1 MAFNEFGR
9 AADEYGEYLDPRM
22 ADPDAVIDGD
32 EESSILY
39 GVGADV
45 PDPSLHAARKKFS
58 HFLADRYFK
67 DQSGRFYEGE
77 AFASRYRSFIRD
89 LTSPKF
95 LADITK
101 LYGSSPSAPFM
112 LWCDIFCSKFPAIPR
127 KLTLMMPELNF
138 HILHIQSCRERMSRL
153 FSGIST
159 RRRAPSSGDAE
170 AQRASA
176 MRREG
181 DRARAQ
187 PSGVGSVLTAQQEAL
202 EVDHYP
208 LLPGSTVSM
217 NNRYPLPPK

>member
-9 AADEYGEYLDPRM
+9 AANEYGEYLDPRM

-32 EESSILY
+32 EESNILY

-45 PDPSLHAARKKFS
+45 QDPALHAARKKFS

-77 AFASRYRSFIRD
+77 AFASRYRSLIAD
-89 LTSPKF
+89 LSSPKF

-101 LYGSSPSAPFM
+101 LYGSGPAAPFM
-112 LWCDIFCSKFPAIPR
+112 LWCDIFCNKFPAVPR
-127 KLTLMMPELNF
+127 KLTFTIPELNF
-138 HILHIQSCRERMSRL
+138 HILHIQSCRERMSKL
-153 FSGIST
+153 FSGMAT
-159 RRRAPSSGDAE
+159 RRRAPSSGDAV
-170 AQRASA
+170 SA

-181 DRARAQ
+181 DRASTQ
-187 PSGVGSVLTAQQEAL
+187 PSGTGSILTAQQEAL

-208 LLPGSTVSM
+208 LLPRATVSL

>member
-9 AADEYGEYLDPRM
+9 AANEYGEYLDPRM

-32 EESSILY
+32 EESNILY
-39 GVGADV
+39 GVGSDVAD
-45 PDPSLHAARKKFS
+45 PNLRAARKKFS
-58 HFLADRYFK
+58 HFVADKYFK

-77 AFASRYRSFIRD
+77 AFASRYNSFIRD

-95 LADITK
+95 LADIAQ
-101 LYGSSPSAPFM
+101 LYGSGPDAPFI
-112 LWCDIFCSKFPAIPR
+112 LWCDIFCNKFPAVPR
-127 KLTLMMPELNF
+127 KLTATMPDINF

-153 FSGIST
+153 FSGMAT

-181 DRARAQ
+181 DRARTQ
-187 PSGVGSVLTAQQEAL
+187 PSGTGSILTAEQEAL

-208 LLPGSTVSM
+208 LLPRSTVSL